1 MLFSPRIERSVVRNA
16 IKKTTNPTRKFV
28 EHSTRPIHS
37 SLEDTFDYTPFLE
50 PTINT
55 TLERKSGETSKLFLN
70 AHIGEAEV
78 CMSVDTTAG
87 QCQMSTAVMDYLG
100 LRDQMED
107 TFDIV
112 DSGNT
117 LGEIADVFVSVD
129 NFRMKLTFL
138 VTDRPDNFVV
148 IGINELRN
156 YDCIIDLP
164 SNHIKFG
171 GQNGTAVQFMK
182 ESDIRKVQSH
192 LDLKTLEFGF
202 KRACA

>member
-1 MLFSPRIERSVVRNA
+1 
-16 IKKTTNPTRKFV
+16 
-28 EHSTRPIHS
+28 
-37 SLEDTFDYTPFLE
+37 
-50 PTINT
+50 
-55 TLERKSGETSKLFLN
+55 
-70 AHIGEAEV
+70 
-78 CMSVDTTAG
+78 
-87 QCQMSTAVMDYLG
+87 MSTAVMDYLG

-148 IGINELRN
+148 IGINELGN

-192 LDLKTLEFGF
+192 LDLKIWSSASKGLVLEFQKEETVF
-202 KRACA
+202 WKIYT

>member
-1 MLFSPRIERSVVRNA
+1 
-16 IKKTTNPTRKFV
+16 
-28 EHSTRPIHS
+28 
-37 SLEDTFDYTPFLE
+37 
-50 PTINT
+50 
-55 TLERKSGETSKLFLN
+55 
-70 AHIGEAEV
+70 
-78 CMSVDTTAG
+78 MSVEITAG

-138 VTDRPDNFVV
+138 VTDRPDNFIV

-171 GQNGTAVQFMK
+171 GRNGTAVQFMK
-182 ESDIRKVQSH
+182 EGDIRKVQSH

-202 KRACA
+202 ERACA